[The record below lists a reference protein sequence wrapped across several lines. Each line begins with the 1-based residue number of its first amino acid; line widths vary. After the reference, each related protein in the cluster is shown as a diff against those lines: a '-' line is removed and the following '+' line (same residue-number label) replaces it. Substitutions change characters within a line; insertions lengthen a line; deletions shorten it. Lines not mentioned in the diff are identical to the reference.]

1 MTGYFPISVIYFSKV
16 LCLNIR
22 WGGGERPRILA
33 VCVGTCRHESGF
45 TETLICLLLGSA
57 PIITSSPLYIYNICS
72 LPVNKG
78 SLVVQSPPQIHSVP
92 FINQCDKSWSQTGDG
107 FVLRHRYMRA
117 LIKACVRLR
126 VGVNIA
132 HAVCLI
138 VSMRCWTAIL
148 PRWKAPACLYECW
161 VAVNQWECDWGEG
174 AVWRGS
180 YRESQTLGLSLTLV
194 FIFKA

>member
-1 MTGYFPISVIYFSKV
+1 MTGYFPISAIYFSKV

-22 WGGGERPRILA
+22 WGGEGPDGVLA
-33 VCVGTCRHESGF
+33 VCVGTCRREWGF

-78 SLVVQSPPQIHSVP
+78 SLVVQSPRQIHPTP
-92 FINQCDKSWSQTGDG
+92 FINQCDKSRSQTADG
-107 FVLRHRYMRA
+107 FVLRHRYKRA
-117 LIKACVRLR
+117 LIKACVRLC

-138 VSMRCWTAIL
+138 ASMRC
-148 PRWKAPACLYECW
+148 
-161 VAVNQWECDWGEG
+161 
-174 AVWRGS
+174 
-180 YRESQTLGLSLTLV
+180 
-194 FIFKA
+194 